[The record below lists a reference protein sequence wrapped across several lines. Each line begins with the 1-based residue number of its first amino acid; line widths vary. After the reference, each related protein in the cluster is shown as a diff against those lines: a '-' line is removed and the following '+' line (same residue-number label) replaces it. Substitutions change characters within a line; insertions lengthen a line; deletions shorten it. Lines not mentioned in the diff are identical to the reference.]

1 MNFNDSEHNLL
12 NAKPIYKPM
21 KYTWAYDA
29 WHTQQKI
36 HWIAEEVPLSDD
48 VKDWKVRLTD
58 DERSLLTQIFRFFTQ
73 SDIEVNNCY
82 MQHYSKIFKPTEISM
97 MLAAFSNIE
106 TIHIDAYSKLLDT
119 IGMPE
124 IEYSAFLNYKEM
136 RDKYEYMHS
145 FNVDDKFNIALT
157 LAGFGAFTEGLQL
170 FASFAILLNFQRFS
184 KMKGMCQIVAWSVRD
199 ECYSD
204 DTEILT
210 TNGWKLFSALKNDDL
225 VAQFNKDTKEITFI
239 KPKRIVSYDGEREMV
254 SLSYQKKP
262 INFKVTANHRKLI
275 YYNNKAKVIEARDL
289 SLHYREKL
297 PVSGYISGEYTTLTP
312 LEKLFIIMQADGSIP
327 KGENRTGEK
336 CGYRKCSVFLKKE
349 RKIERLRAILKEG
362 GIQYNET
369 FVEKRGGFNFYIQ
382 CPINISKYFK
392 DWVDLSK
399 VSVQWCDEFLEEILH
414 WDGHKKSNDSYYYSS
429 TEKSN
434 VDIIQAIAALSGWNT
449 NYYVQQDNRKETYKD
464 VHRITFLKGDFEP
477 LAHDRADF
485 KIEKES
491 GRVWCVEVD
500 TGFIVTRRENCVC
513 ISGNTLHTNS
523 IIRLFRTFLQ
533 ENPEIDTPFL
543 KETITQMCKDII
555 HLEDEFIRLAFE
567 GHKIEGLTAEEVK
580 QYIRYIGNRR
590 LIQLGYD
597 EVFENAK
604 SNPFPW
610 LDEMLNGVEF
620 ANFFENRVT
629 EYSKSA
635 THGTWDDAF

>member
-1 MNFNDSEHNLL
+1 MNFNDKEHNLL

-36 HWIAEEVPLSDD
+36 HWLPEEVPLSDD
-48 VKDWKVRLTD
+48 VKDWKIRLTES
-58 DERSLLTQIFRFFTQ
+58 ERALLTQIFRFFTQ

-82 MQHYSKIFKPTEISM
+82 MQHYSKIFKPTEICM

-199 ECYSD
+199 E
-204 DTEILT
+204 
-210 TNGWKLFSALKNDDL
+210 
-225 VAQFNKDTKEITFI
+225 
-239 KPKRIVSYDGEREMV
+239 
-254 SLSYQKKP
+254 
-262 INFKVTANHRKLI
+262 
-275 YYNNKAKVIEARDL
+275 
-289 SLHYREKL
+289 
-297 PVSGYISGEYTTLTP
+297 
-312 LEKLFIIMQADGSIP
+312 
-327 KGENRTGEK
+327 
-336 CGYRKCSVFLKKE
+336 
-349 RKIERLRAILKEG
+349 
-362 GIQYNET
+362 
-369 FVEKRGGFNFYIQ
+369 
-382 CPINISKYFK
+382 
-392 DWVDLSK
+392 
-399 VSVQWCDEFLEEILH
+399 
-414 WDGHKKSNDSYYYSS
+414 
-429 TEKSN
+429 
-434 VDIIQAIAALSGWNT
+434 
-449 NYYVQQDNRKETYKD
+449 
-464 VHRITFLKGDFEP
+464 
-477 LAHDRADF
+477 
-485 KIEKES
+485 
-491 GRVWCVEVD
+491 
-500 TGFIVTRRENCVC
+500 
-513 ISGNTLHTNS
+513 TLHANS

-533 ENPEIDTPFL
+533 ENPEIDTPVL
-543 KETITQMCKDII
+543 KEKIMQMCKDIV

-567 GHKIEGLTAEEVK
+567 GHEIEGLTADDVK
-580 QYIRYIGNRR
+580 KYIRYIGNRR

-597 EVFENAK
+597 EVFEGVK
-604 SNPFPW
+604 DNPFLW

-635 THGTWDDAF
+635 TSGSWGDAFFPEPMEQKVETEDKIS